1 SFKIAAALVLAA
13 FSAQAIPL
21 TPAPSCLG
29 DLCNQSVDSGNVN
42 IGSTTS
48 IVPITEV
55 TPITRYQPYVETY
68 APIVNSECGYGG
80 YGGLG
85 GYGYGYG
92 GYGDINDRMRGVYG
106 SRFGPRLY
114 GSRFMKRDLE
124 EDKEES
130 EEHKGSSGS
139 LLFSQFQSSE
149 CAADDASCVSSI
161 PPQTVDMG
169 SQVMIQPTNEILPTT
184 TYQGKI
190 ESLES
195 SIEAAPG
202 MSSSLPQHNVNL
214 GSNVAIQ
221 PVTKVYPDTTY
232 QPTVNQL
239 STSIYAAEQ
248 YDESLPQSSV
258 LLGSN
263 VHIQPHVSVVPLTTF
278 QPSIKSKPF
287 IINVEQPC
295 F

>member
-1 SFKIAAALVLAA
+1 MQVRREWFCELRTV
-13 FSAQAIPL
+13 
-21 TPAPSCLG
+21 PASLDRPE
-29 DLCNQSVDSGNVN
+29 D
-42 IGSTTS
+42 
-48 IVPITEV
+48 PER
-55 TPITRYQPYVETY
+55 PP
-68 APIVNSECGYGG
+68 
-80 YGGLG
+80 GLG

-106 SRFGPRLY
+106 GRFGPRLY
-114 GSRFMKRDLE
+114 GLRFMKRDLE

-139 LLFSQFQSSE
+139 LLFNQFQSSE
-149 CAADDASCVSSI
+149 CAADDASCVSLI

-214 GSNVAIQ
+214 GSNVVIQ
-221 PVTKVYPDTTY
+221 PVTTVYPDTTY
-232 QPTVNQL
+232 QPIVNQL

-278 QPSIKSKPF
+278 QPSIKSKPL
-287 IINVEQPC
+287 IINVEPC
-295 F
+295 SEIPYSKMPSAGVDVVDHKVGRQEGSYACP